1 MIIPTVFHEDVFY
14 AYFEPFRHPASRFN
28 IWGGHG
34 LETFG
39 EDLQTAQSFDPNHI
53 WTVLDGASGSAQW
66 ITPGLHR
73 VNRVC
78 FLVTRLP
85 HHDAAIEFRCEN
97 RPYPITP
104 RGLARRIT
112 TLTHILQ
119 THRATLH
126 SAD

>member
-1 MIIPTVFHEDVFY
+1 MVSTVFHEDVFY

-39 EDLQTAQSFDPNHI
+39 EDLYTAQSYDPHYI

-66 ITPGLHR
+66 ITPGLHH

-85 HHDAAIEFRCEN
+85 HYDAAIEFRCEN
-97 RPYPITP
+97 RPRPITP
-104 RGLARRIT
+104 RGLACRIT
-112 TLTHILQ
+112 TLTRVLQ
-119 THRATLH
+119 THRTTLH